1 MFSFFNNNLFQNFW
15 ANNLGDIF
23 CDLTI
28 KSMKWNHNDVDLIYY
43 FGLEKAPEHYEFGSN
58 KELRVLKKIV
68 TQVEQESVN
77 ELGET
82 VVTVVDVESFELD
95 KVYEPIMYFSKG
107 LVVKPC

>member
-1 MFSFFNNNLFQNFW
+1 MFGLFLNDTLKDFWGNN
-15 ANNLGDIF
+15 AGDIF
-23 CDLTI
+23 LENTCNKL
-28 KSMKWNHNDVDLIYY
+28 KLEMNSVDLVFY

-58 KELRVLKKIV
+58 KELTVLKKIV

-77 ELGET
+77 EQGET